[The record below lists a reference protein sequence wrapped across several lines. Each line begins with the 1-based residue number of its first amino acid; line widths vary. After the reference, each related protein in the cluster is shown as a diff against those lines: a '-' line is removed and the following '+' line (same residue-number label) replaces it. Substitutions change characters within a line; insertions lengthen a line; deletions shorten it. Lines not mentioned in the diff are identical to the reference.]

1 MAKQTKPKCRVCRR
15 LGVKLYLKGEKCYS
29 SKCALEKK
37 FSPPG
42 MQGMRRRGKA
52 SDYAIH
58 LWEKQKLRKIY
69 GLMERQFKLYFE
81 KANAQRKIPTGDK
94 LLEMLERRLDNVLF
108 RGSLAVSRSSARQI
122 INHGHV
128 LVNNKTVNIPSYE
141 VKPGDVITIKSRAK
155 TIPQVLQA
163 VENRQLVPN
172 WLSTDFENFKI
183 NVISNPTREQIDTP
197 IKEELIVEFYSK

>member
-15 LGVKLYLKGEKCYS
+15 LGFKLYLKGERCYS

-69 GLMERQFKLYFE
+69 GVMEKQFKLYFE

-94 LLEMLERRLDNVLF
+94 LLEILERRLDNTIF
-108 RGSLAVSRSSARQI
+108 RGGFAVSRSSARQLV
-122 INHGHV
+122 NHGHV
-128 LVNNKTVNIPSYE
+128 LVNNKTVNIPSYQ
-141 VKPGDVITIKSRAK
+141 VKPGDVIILKSRAR
-155 TIPQVLQA
+155 TNPQVLQA
-163 VENRQLVPN
+163 IENRPLIPS
-172 WLSTDFENFKI
+172 WLATDYENFTI
-183 NVISNPTREQIDTP
+183 IVNSNPSREQIDTP

>member
-42 MQGMRRRGKA
+42 MQGLRRRGKA
-52 SDYAIH
+52 SDFAIH

-81 KANAQRKIPTGDK
+81 KANAQRKIPTGTK

-108 RGSLAVSRSSARQI
+108 RGGLAVSRSSARQI
-122 INHGHV
+122 VNHGHV

-141 VKPGDVITIKSRAK
+141 VKPGDVITLKKKARN
-155 TIPQVLQA
+155 IPQVLEA
-163 VENRQLVPN
+163 IENKPLIPN
-172 WLSTDFENFKI
+172 WLSTDYENFTI
-183 NVISNPTREQIDTP
+183 NVLSIPTRDQIDTP
-197 IKEELIVEFYSK
+197 VKEELIVEFYSK

>member
-15 LGVKLYLKGEKCYS
+15 LGVKLYLKGERCYS

-37 FSPPG
+37 FSAPG

-69 GLMERQFKLYFE
+69 GVMEKQFKLYFE
-81 KANAQRKIPTGDK
+81 KANAQTKIPTGDK
-94 LLEMLERRLDNVLF
+94 LLEILERRLDNTIF
-108 RGSLAVSRSSARQI
+108 RGGFAVSRSSARQI
-122 INHGHV
+122 VNHGHV
-128 LVNNKTVNIPSYE
+128 LVNNKTVNIPSYQ
-141 VKPGDVITIKSRAK
+141 VKPGDVIMLKPRARTNPQIVQAIENKPLIPSWLTTDYENLTI
-155 TIPQVLQA
+155 TV
-163 VENRQLVPN
+163 N
-172 WLSTDFENFKI
+172 
-183 NVISNPTREQIDTP
+183 SNPSREQIDTP